1 MKKLLIILLYLPVIG
16 ISQNTDYELEFNS
29 TTQDYVQMPNTS
41 ATIANKTAFSI
52 SCWVNP
58 QANTTHSGIMGFRNN
73 MDADFYLL
81 QLQNTNTIEARFRN
95 SSGLNYDITATNLL
109 DFNQWQHLAFTYD
122 GSYIRLYKDGIIID
136 STYANGIITQ
146 STQSFRLA
154 ALDYQ
159 TDVFNMNGR
168 LDEVRLWDVALS
180 QTEINNWMCIPIDAT
195 HLNYNNLMGYWRLN
209 EGVGTTIIDLSINGN
224 NGLFINN
231 PFWDLSTTCFASTAQ
246 TITYIPD
253 DNFETYLEAN
263 GMGNGVPNDDS
274 VTTANINTVTYLD
287 VSSQTISDLTGIEDF
302 TALTFMDCKDNQISS
317 LDLSNNLYLEFVA
330 CYNNQLNSLDVS
342 GLADLWNLDC
352 GNNNLTSLDLSNNTA
367 LQEFSIYNNQLISLD
382 VSNNIMLG
390 ILAAS
395 GNQLTSI
402 DVSNNIYL
410 SELSLYGNSLF
421 SLDVAYNTNLVDL
434 NCDGN
439 QITNIDL
446 SNNTALTHLYCS
458 GNQLISLNI
467 SQNLSLTHLSCGANP
482 LTALDLS
489 NNTSLINLDC
499 FNNQL
504 TTLDLSNNPALIY
517 LICKKGQLTS
527 LDLRNGNNQLIGT
540 MHCKNNPNLYCINV
554 DDVSWSTVNWTFLNY
569 SIDSQHYFSNNCPA
583 QSWDCNNGVCNDP
596 GTGSGQYSTQAACNA
611 VCVVS
616 AIQEHTTNKELLKV
630 IDLLGRETK
639 GTMNEVLFY
648 IYDDGT
654 VEKRIV
660 IE

>member
-1 MKKLLIILLYLPVIG
+1 MKKLLLILLYLPLIG

-52 SCWVNP
+52 CCWVNP

-73 MDADFYLL
+73 TDADFYLL
-81 QLQNTNTIEARFRN
+81 QLQNSNTIEARFRN

-195 HLNYNNLMGYWRLN
+195 HLNYNNLMGHWRLN
-209 EGVGTTIIDLSINGN
+209 EGVGTTIIDLSVNGN

-246 TITYIPD
+246 TLTYIPD

-274 VTTANINTVTYLD
+274 VTTANINIVTYLD

-302 TALTFMDCKDNQISS
+302 TALDTLWCSS
-317 LDLSNNLYLEFVA
+317 
-330 CYNNQLNSLDVS
+330 
-342 GLADLWNLDC
+342 
-352 GNNNLTSLDLSNNTA
+352 
-367 LQEFSIYNNQLISLD
+367 
-382 VSNNIMLG
+382 
-390 ILAAS
+390 
-395 GNQLTSI
+395 NQLTA
-402 DVSNNIYL
+402 
-410 SELSLYGNSLF
+410 
-421 SLDVAYNTNLVDL
+421 LDV
-434 NCDGN
+434 
-439 QITNIDL
+439 
-446 SNNTALTHLYCS
+446 SNNTALTSLSCS
-458 GNQLISLNI
+458 SNQL
-467 SQNLSLTHLSCGANP
+467 
-482 LTALDLS
+482 TAFDVS
-489 NNTSLINLDC
+489 NNTALTFLDCNYNQLTSLDVSQNYNLIELKC
-499 FNNQL
+499 FNNQITSFDVSNCTAL
-504 TTLDLSNNPALIY
+504 IQLNCHHNQITTLDVSNNPSLNY
-517 LICKKGQLTS
+517 LLCDTNQLTN
-527 LDLRNGNNQLIGT
+527 LDLRNGNNSNFLYFYSSG
-540 MHCKNNPNLYCINV
+540 NPNLICINV
-554 DDVSWSTVNWTFLNY
+554 DDAIWSTANWTATNGNTVTSGNL
-569 SIDSQHYFSNNCPA
+569 DPQQYFSNNC
-583 QSWDCNNGVCNDP
+583 S
-596 GTGSGQYSTQAACNA
+596 GTS
-611 VCVVS
+611 
-616 AIQEHTTNKELLKV
+616 IQEHTTNKELLKV
-630 IDLLGRETK
+630 TDLLGRQTK
-639 GTMNEVLFY
+639 QTNQPFFY

-654 VEKRIV
+654 IEKRIV